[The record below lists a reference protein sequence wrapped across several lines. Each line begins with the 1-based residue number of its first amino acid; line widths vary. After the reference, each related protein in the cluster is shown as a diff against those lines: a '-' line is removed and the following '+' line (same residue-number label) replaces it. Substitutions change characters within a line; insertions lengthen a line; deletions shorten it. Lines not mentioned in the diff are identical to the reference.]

1 MKLVCSSAE
10 IGNHGVLILLRLPY
24 RDEPPALDV
33 HSRACFIPALDP
45 LFSLGL
51 PVSVPPLSGLEA

>member
-10 IGNHGVLILLRLPY
+10 IGNHGVLILLR
-24 RDEPPALDV
+24 DEPPALDV
-33 HSRACFIPALDP
+33 HSCASFIPALDP

-51 PVSVPPLSGLEA
+51 PVFVPPLSGLEA